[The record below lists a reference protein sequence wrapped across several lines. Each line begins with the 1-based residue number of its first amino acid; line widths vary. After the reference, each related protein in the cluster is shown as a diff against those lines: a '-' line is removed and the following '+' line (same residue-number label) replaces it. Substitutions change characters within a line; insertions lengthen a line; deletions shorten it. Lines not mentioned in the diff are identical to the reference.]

1 MPSLRAGMCVLCVGA
16 GLLGAAHGADAATTT
31 TTDWVCEVAYQPARQ
46 VWPRAVRLTHDARRL
61 LEVAIDGVP
70 VYQFAVLDTLILTSL
85 DNERVQID
93 VASRTWSSDFRGL
106 AQGRGRCEVGGP

>member
-1 MPSLRAGMCVLCVGA
+1 MPSLRAGMCVLSVWA
-16 GLLGAAHGADAATTT
+16 GLFGVIHGADAATTA
-31 TTDWVCEVAYQPARQ
+31 TDWVCEVAYQPTRQ
-46 VWPRAVRLTHDARRL
+46 VWPRAVRLTHDERRL

-85 DNERVQID
+85 DNERVRID

-106 AQGRGRCEVGGP
+106 AHGQGRCEAVEP